1 MVDPRVK
8 KAAEILVNYSTQPKK
23 GEYVVINGEINAAP
37 LIMEVY
43 KLVLKRG
50 AFPITHISIPGMS
63 YNYFK
68 MASEFQLK
76 KFPELSMEE
85 TKKASVFINIYGS
98 NNTRELTSINPNK
111 MSIRQK
117 VLEPLKYERLKK
129 RWVLYEFPTD
139 ALAQEADMS
148 LEEFEDFVYNATNID
163 WKKESKKM
171 HKVYNVMSK
180 GNEVRIT
187 HNDTD
192 LKFNIKGRKF
202 VIADGSYN
210 MPDGEIFTAPVDNSA
225 NGYIQFSFPSIYLG
239 REVDGMRLEFKNGEV
254 VKASAKKNEYLLKSL
269 INMDQGS
276 KRLGEFG
283 IGLNYNI
290 KKNIKQILF
299 DEKIG
304 GTIHLALGSAYKEC
318 NGINKSGLHWD
329 MIKDLRNGGKVY
341 LDGKLVHKNG
351 KWL

>member
-254 VKASAKKNEYLLKSL
+254 VKASAKKNEHLLKSL
-269 INMDQGS
+269 IKMDQGS